1 MSGKIK
7 ARRGLLHSLG
17 WLESNRRYWGD
28 GTVPFYET
36 TKQAVIDNVISG
48 SSVVGSGFKRPKRS
62 AIKWLDEEIAA
73 TKEGRR
79 AVPYTDE

>member
-1 MSGKIK
+1 MASKI
-7 ARRGLLHSLG
+7 RGRKRLLQSLG
-17 WLESNRRYWGD
+17 WLESNRKHWGD
-28 GTVPFYET
+28 GTVAFYEA

-48 SSVVGSGFKRPKRS
+48 SSVVGSGFKRPKQA

-79 AVPYTDE
+79 SVPYTDE